1 MNIIP
6 PPSPNA
12 SQQQV
17 QTLDNAV
24 EASVIHANA
33 SFNTPQEILWV
44 NDAAIATLGNFS
56 ASTGK
61 AKSRKTFNVSAIV
74 AAALR
79 NKTVLSYR
87 ARLPEEKRRILY
99 IDTEQSGY
107 HCQRVLKRIL
117 ALAGCHDNK
126 DHPNL
131 IYLGMRNAAPKERLQ
146 LVEHAITKYS
156 VHLGMVVIDGVRDLM
171 LDINDPSE
179 SVTVVNALMR
189 WSATYNIHIHVV
201 LHLNKNDDHV
211 RGHIGTE
218 LNNKAESVLVVK
230 KSNSDQGISEVA
242 PLYLRDK
249 DFKPFA
255 FKVDDDAL
263 PVDAYDYR
271 GIDGEKLRPKTISDL
286 SYEENEQALNAAFKH
301 TVIKGYTST
310 VKALIDAY
318 SSIGITRK
326 PTTMGKY
333 LKDLIL
339 KEIVVTQDK
348 GVYCLKKDFPSLSFN
363 K

>member
-99 IDTEQSGY
+99 IDTEK
-107 HCQRVLKRIL
+107 V
-117 ALAGCHDNK
+117 
-126 DHPNL
+126 
-131 IYLGMRNAAPKERLQ
+131 
-146 LVEHAITKYS
+146 AIT
-156 VHLGMVVIDGVRDLM
+156 
-171 LDINDPSE
+171 
-179 SVTVVNALMR
+179 
-189 WSATYNIHIHVV
+189 
-201 LHLNKNDDHV
+201 
-211 RGHIGTE
+211 
-218 LNNKAESVLVVK
+218 VK
-230 KSNSDQGISEVA
+230 G
-242 PLYLRDK
+242 
-249 DFKPFA
+249 F
-255 FKVDDDAL
+255 
-263 PVDAYDYR
+263 
-271 GIDGEKLRPKTISDL
+271 
-286 SYEENEQALNAAFKH
+286 
-301 TVIKGYTST
+301 
-310 VKALIDAY
+310 
-318 SSIGITRK
+318 
-326 PTTMGKY
+326 
-333 LKDLIL
+333 
-339 KEIVVTQDK
+339 
-348 GVYCLKKDFPSLSFN
+348 
-363 K
+363 

>member
-1 MNIIP
+1 MI
-6 PPSPNA
+6 PPSPNV
-12 SQQQV
+12 SQPLT
-17 QTLDNAV
+17 QTLDKAV
-24 EASVIHANA
+24 EETVIHANA
-33 SFNTPQEILWV
+33 CFNTPQEILWV

-99 IDTEQSGY
+99 IDTEQSQF

-117 ALAGCHDNK
+117 ALAGHLDNQ

-131 IYLGMRNAAPKERLQ
+131 IFLGMRNAAPKERLQ
-146 LVEHAITKYS
+146 LVEHAISKYS
-156 VHLGMVVIDGVRDLM
+156 AHLGMVVIDGVRDLM
-171 LDINDPSE
+171 LDINDSTE
-179 SVTVVNALMR
+179 SVTVVNALMC

-201 LHLNKNDDHV
+201 LHLNKSDDHV

-230 KSNSDQGISEVA
+230 KAYADSGISEVS

-255 FKVDDDAL
+255 FKVDDDGL

-271 GIDGEKLRPKTISDL
+271 GVDDDRQRPKCISDL
-286 SYEENEQALNAAFKH
+286 SYEENEKALDQAFKH
-301 TVIKGYTST
+301 ATIKGYSAT
-310 VKALIDAY
+310 VTALIEAY
-318 SSIGITRK
+318 SSVGITRK

-333 LKDLIL
+333 LKDLMRRD
-339 KEIVVTQDK
+339 IVVVPDK
-348 GVYCLKKDFPSLSFN
+348 GIYCLKKDFSTLPL